1 MHLLNPSTLQP
12 SEAVSEL
19 AVDQAVLGQRYRLE
33 RLLGVGSTGQVW
45 LAEDLELRVPR
56 ALKFLSEL
64 APDELEDLKAETLR
78 CQELTHQGIV
88 RIYDFVRDEYHAAIC
103 MEVIDGPDLRAAQ
116 RERTPPCFY
125 PDEISFWM
133 EGLCRAL
140 HHAHTFAKIIHRD
153 LKPSNLLINRQGHL
167 KVADF
172 GIARAVPR
180 RLVRREEDA
189 KIAGTLEYVSPQQLE
204 GEVPAVADDIYSFG
218 ATLFE
223 LLAGRPPFVGD
234 DLYDQVLH
242 RDPPSV
248 SEIRHA
254 LYDDLPTVSKDWENV
269 ISACLSKEPSDRP
282 ESVRAVADML
292 SLELRQMTIRDP
304 VLPEGFMMVSE
315 LTVGEPIATD
325 RRVRTLQDIS
335 LSIGAAGRRWPWP
348 WIAGAGGILTV
359 LGLAFC
365 RPSDVHVEEAPLGSG
380 LVESPEVVLAMSVE
394 NAPPKEAR
402 PALDLEALE
411 IAVRGEDW
419 DAVQRELDRLIADGQ
434 REVPGVLLAKA
445 RFHLACI
452 DLSKALGTLRALLE
466 IEPTHAEATR
476 LKAVTHAAM
485 QQWQAVRPAA
495 SWAIAQPENASVA
508 VELLV
513 LRGRANLWL
522 GHLDHAIADFNQ
534 AVRAQ
539 PTDASAHY
547 HRGLAHREEG
557 SLQKAIQDLT
567 TAIQYDPQ
575 HVLARTARARL
586 LMQDGEFERSASV
599 IVEDL
604 SHAIN
609 ADPDDIDARLDRL
622 RGYNHLQRWD
632 GVVDDANALLER
644 KPEWE
649 EVQNRRAIAL
659 IKAGD
664 YENASIE
671 DLKLYSKEFPH
682 ELNPWYSLAEK
693 CLAASRF
700 IDAKDAFAEIIRR
713 DPQSAEAYEGRAF
726 AYYSMAKDLAKAN
739 KQGKLRHTQR
749 YLGILDINT
758 FLAQA
763 PEEATADSY
772 LLKVKLQFYRGDY
785 KEATGTALEG
795 RHRFSR
801 SVQEFDWWIDEIKV
815 ANGLE
820 RNRAVRGRPD
830 RPNWFKRFIKSISK
844 P

>member
-269 ISACLSKEPSDRP
+269 IS
-282 ESVRAVADML
+282 V
-292 SLELRQMTIRDP
+292 
-304 VLPEGFMMVSE
+304 
-315 LTVGEPIATD
+315 
-325 RRVRTLQDIS
+325 
-335 LSIGAAGRRWPWP
+335 
-348 WIAGAGGILTV
+348 
-359 LGLAFC
+359 
-365 RPSDVHVEEAPLGSG
+365 
-380 LVESPEVVLAMSVE
+380 
-394 NAPPKEAR
+394 
-402 PALDLEALE
+402 
-411 IAVRGEDW
+411 
-419 DAVQRELDRLIADGQ
+419 
-434 REVPGVLLAKA
+434 
-445 RFHLACI
+445 
-452 DLSKALGTLRALLE
+452 
-466 IEPTHAEATR
+466 
-476 LKAVTHAAM
+476 
-485 QQWQAVRPAA
+485 
-495 SWAIAQPENASVA
+495 
-508 VELLV
+508 
-513 LRGRANLWL
+513 
-522 GHLDHAIADFNQ
+522 
-534 AVRAQ
+534 
-539 PTDASAHY
+539 
-547 HRGLAHREEG
+547 
-557 SLQKAIQDLT
+557 
-567 TAIQYDPQ
+567 
-575 HVLARTARARL
+575 
-586 LMQDGEFERSASV
+586 
-599 IVEDL
+599 
-604 SHAIN
+604 
-609 ADPDDIDARLDRL
+609 
-622 RGYNHLQRWD
+622 
-632 GVVDDANALLER
+632 
-644 KPEWE
+644 
-649 EVQNRRAIAL
+649 
-659 IKAGD
+659 
-664 YENASIE
+664 
-671 DLKLYSKEFPH
+671 
-682 ELNPWYSLAEK
+682 
-693 CLAASRF
+693 
-700 IDAKDAFAEIIRR
+700 
-713 DPQSAEAYEGRAF
+713 
-726 AYYSMAKDLAKAN
+726 
-739 KQGKLRHTQR
+739 
-749 YLGILDINT
+749 
-758 FLAQA
+758 
-763 PEEATADSY
+763 
-772 LLKVKLQFYRGDY
+772 
-785 KEATGTALEG
+785 
-795 RHRFSR
+795 
-801 SVQEFDWWIDEIKV
+801 
-815 ANGLE
+815 
-820 RNRAVRGRPD
+820 RNRFVL
-830 RPNWFKRFIKSISK
+830 WQTC
-844 P
+844 